1 MVSKNNTKQS
11 LKVLQDWTDYDKSIL
26 NSISSEYYAK
36 KGVDAFDN
44 QSTNSNAVPNTVSN
58 SYPHALSI
66 VRMLKANLDELD
78 SSSKIRVLECGAGAG
93 LFARHFLLAAQEEG
107 ILHRLEYFL
116 SDIAAHSLRQIQEKG
131 VLEEFQALG
140 IFRFVTLFLP
150 NFDSVF
156 DLEGNQIALDSLD
169 LVVANYVVDT
179 LPMIPLKKKE
189 GGCFDKLQLKLSQ
202 KQFIQNQ
209 DLLNDLGF
217 LSRLNITERWVD
229 YDLTQASE
237 MEKKYFHILESYAS
251 HHPVGAELRFSY
263 FILDLIDSLKE
274 KLNPNG
280 LFYIYDIPSKQEF
293 KKHYY
298 FFANSVANLIN
309 EELIIKFVQ
318 SSNLTILARQDSY
331 QANLLIVNAEQPKL
345 DLVEAFSSEFEKT
358 CNINIYNEIIKMIN
372 VIKSPQSVEILKFLV
387 DKFQEIDGKS
397 ALSLTAKGLY
407 HEAIKDYDTAMD
419 IYLAVRKIDFLN
431 ECLIEDKINKLRTL
445 TIPKTS
451 FQIL

>member
-1 MVSKNNTKQS
+1 MVSKNNTKQN

-26 NSISSEYYAK
+26 NSISSEYYAQ
-36 KGVDAFDN
+36 KGVDAFDH

-78 SSSKIRVLECGAGAG
+78 FSSKIRVLECGAGAG

-116 SDIAAHSLRQIQEKG
+116 SDIAAHSLRQIQQKG
-131 VLEEFQALG
+131 ILEEFQYLG
-140 IFRFVTLFLP
+140 VFRLVTLFLP

-169 LVVANYVVDT
+169 LVIANYVVDS

-189 GGCFDKLQLKLSQ
+189 GGCFDKLQLKISQ
-202 KQFIQNQ
+202 NQFIQNQ
-209 DLLNDLGF
+209 NLISDLGF
-217 LSRLNITERWVD
+217 LSRLNITERWVN

-237 MEKKYFHILESYAS
+237 MEQKYFHIFESCAS
-251 HHPVGAELRFSY
+251 HHLVGAELRFSY
-263 FILDLIDSLKE
+263 FILDLMDSLKQ
-274 KLNPNG
+274 KLKPKG
-280 LFYIYDIPSKQEF
+280 LFYIYDIPSKQELTR
-293 KKHYY
+293 HYC
-298 FFANSVANLIN
+298 FFANSVANLLN
-309 EELIIKFVQ
+309 EELIVKFVQ
-318 SSNLTILARQDSY
+318 SSNLTLLARQDTY
-331 QANLLIVNAEQPKL
+331 QSNLLIINAEQPKP
-345 DLVEAFSSEFEKT
+345 DLVEAFSREFEKT
-358 CNINIYNEIIKMIN
+358 CNINVFNEIIKMIN
-372 VIKSPQSVEILKFLV
+372 VIKSPQSVELLKFLV

-407 HEAIKDYDTAMD
+407 HEAIKDYDTALD

-431 ECLIEDKINKLRTL
+431 ECLIEAKINKLRAL

>member
-11 LKVLQDWTDYDKSIL
+11 VKVLQDWTDYDKSVV

-36 KGVDAFDN
+36 KGVDAFDS
-44 QSTNSNAVPNTVSN
+44 QATNSNSIPNTVSN

-107 ILHRLEYFL
+107 ILQRLEYFL

-131 VLEEFQALG
+131 ILEEFQDLG
-140 IFRFVTLFLP
+140 VFRLVTLFLP

-156 DLEGNQIALDSLD
+156 DLEGNQIELDSLD
-169 LVVANYVVDT
+169 LVIANYVVDS

-189 GGCFDKLQLKLSQ
+189 GGCFDKLQLKISQ
-202 KQFIQNQ
+202 NQFIQNQ
-209 DLLNDLGF
+209 NLISDLGF
-217 LSRLNITERWVD
+217 LSRLNITERWVN
-229 YDLTQASE
+229 YDLAQASE
-237 MEKKYFHILESYAS
+237 MEKKYFHILESSAS

-263 FILDLIDSLKE
+263 FILDLMDSLKE
-274 KLNPNG
+274 KLKPKG
-280 LFYIYDIPSKQEF
+280 LFYIYDIPSKQESN
-293 KKHYY
+293 KHYY
-298 FFANSVANLIN
+298 FFANSVANLLN
-309 EELIIKFVQ
+309 EELIVEFVR
-318 SSNLTILARQDSY
+318 SSNLTILARQDAY
-331 QANLLIVNAEQPKL
+331 QSNLLIINTEQPKP
-345 DLVEAFSSEFEKT
+345 DLVEAFSREFEKT
-358 CNINIYNEIIKMIN
+358 CNINVFNEILKMIN
-372 VIKSPQSVEILKFLV
+372 VIKSPQSVELLKFLV

-407 HEAIKDYDTAMD
+407 YEAIKDYDTALD

-431 ECLIEDKINKLRTL
+431 ECLIEAKINKLRAL

>member
-11 LKVLQDWTDYDKSIL
+11 VKVLQDWTDYDKSIL

-36 KGVDAFDN
+36 KGVDAFDH

-66 VRMLKANLDELD
+66 IRMLKANLDELD

-93 LFARHFLLAAQEEG
+93 LFARHFFLAAREEG

-131 VLEEFQALG
+131 ILEEFQDLDV
-140 IFRFVTLFLP
+140 FRLVTLFLP

-169 LVVANYVVDT
+169 LVIANYVVDS

-189 GGCFDKLQLKLSQ
+189 GGSFDKLQLKLSQ
-202 KQFIQNQ
+202 NQFIQNQ
-209 DLLNDLGF
+209 NLINDLGF
-217 LSRLNITERWVD
+217 LSRLNITERWVN
-229 YDLTQASE
+229 YDLAQASE
-237 MEKKYFHILESYAS
+237 MEQKYFHILESCAS

-263 FILDLIDSLKE
+263 FILDLMDSLKE
-274 KLNPNG
+274 KLKPKG
-280 LFYIYDIPSKQEF
+280 LFYIYDIPSKQEL

-298 FFANSVANLIN
+298 FFANSVANLLN
-309 EELIIKFVQ
+309 EELIVEFVK

-331 QANLLIVNAEQPKL
+331 QSNLLIINAKQPKPHL
-345 DLVEAFSSEFEKT
+345 EEAFSSEFEKT
-358 CNINIYNEIIKMIN
+358 CNINVFNEIIKMIN
-372 VIKSPQSVEILKFLV
+372 IIKSPQSVELLKFLV

-407 HEAIKDYDTAMD
+407 HEAIKDYDTALD

-431 ECLIEDKINKLRTL
+431 ECLIEAKINKLRAL

>member
-11 LKVLQDWTDYDKSIL
+11 VKVLQDWTDYDKSVL
-26 NSISSEYYAK
+26 NSISSEYFAK
-36 KGVDAFDN
+36 KGVDAFDH
-44 QSTNSNAVPNTVSN
+44 QSTNSNAVPNTVTN

-131 VLEEFQALG
+131 ILEEFQHLG
-140 IFRFVTLFLP
+140 VFRLVTLFLP

-169 LVVANYVVDT
+169 LVIANYVVDA
-179 LPMIPLKKKE
+179 LPMIPLKKTE
-189 GGCFDKLQLKLSQ
+189 GGRFDKLQLKISQ
-202 KQFIQNQ
+202 NQFIKNQN
-209 DLLNDLGF
+209 LLSDFGF

-229 YDLTQASE
+229 YDLAQASE
-237 MEKKYFHILESYAS
+237 MEQKYFHILESCAS

-263 FILDLIDSLKE
+263 FILDLMDSLKE
-274 KLNPNG
+274 KLKPNG
-280 LFYIYDIPSKQEF
+280 LFYIYDIPSKQES

-298 FFANSVANLIN
+298 FFANSVANLLN
-309 EELIIKFVQ
+309 EELIFKFVQ
-318 SSNLTILARQDSY
+318 SSNLTILARQDTY

-358 CNINIYNEIIKMIN
+358 CNINVYNEIIQMIN
-372 VIKSPQSVEILKFLV
+372 VIKSPQSVELLKFLV

-407 HEAIKDYDTAMD
+407 HEAIKDYETALD
-419 IYLAVRKIDFLN
+419 IYLAVRKVDFLN
-431 ECLIEDKINKLRTL
+431 ECLIEAKINKLRAL